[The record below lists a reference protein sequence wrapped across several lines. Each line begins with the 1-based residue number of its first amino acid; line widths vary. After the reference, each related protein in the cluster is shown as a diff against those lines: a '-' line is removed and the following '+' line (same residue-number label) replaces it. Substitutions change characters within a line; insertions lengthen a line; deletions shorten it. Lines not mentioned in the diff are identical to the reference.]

1 MMAEERDVYGTIRP
15 ESLPYPD
22 VVDIRAR
29 RRAMTADWSLS
40 PWVEERRE
48 RMSFG
53 LQIFPIDTKINP
65 ARHLLAAGQ
74 LAEELGFDA
83 LFLGDHPAWALECW
97 IHLAA
102 LAVTTNRIRLG
113 I

>member
-1 MMAEERDVYGTIRP
+1 MRGIYDGGMMPEERDVYGTIRP
-15 ESLPYPD
+15 ESLAYPD

-48 RMSFG
+48 RVSFG
-53 LQIFPIDTKINP
+53 LQIFPIDTKIDP

-74 LAEELGFDA
+74 LAEELGLREMTGRGRFR
-83 LFLGDHPAWALECW
+83 AWGV
-97 IHLAA
+97 I
-102 LAVTTNRIRLG
+102 
-113 I
+113 